1 MNDKGFTLV
10 ELILVVAIIALLS
23 LIFTPNVLYL
33 INKNNTDTY
42 NDTVESV
49 ISATKIYVSNNRYD
63 LGITC
68 TDNKKNITL
77 NELILSGDLSKLP
90 VNPCKNSS
98 LDFDVNDIVEV
109 SYDCN
114 KKKYDYKF
122 RDKINEQ
129 MCNSG

>member
-1 MNDKGFTLV
+1 MNNKGFTLV

-49 ISATKIYVSNNRYD
+49 ISATKIYVSNNRYN

-68 TDNKKNITL
+68 TNNKKNITL

-90 VNPCKNSS
+90 VNSCKNSS
-98 LDFDVNDIVEV
+98 LDFNVNDVVEV
-109 SYDCN
+109 SYDCDE
-114 KKKYDYKF
+114 KKYNYKF
-122 RDKINEQ
+122 RDKIDEQ